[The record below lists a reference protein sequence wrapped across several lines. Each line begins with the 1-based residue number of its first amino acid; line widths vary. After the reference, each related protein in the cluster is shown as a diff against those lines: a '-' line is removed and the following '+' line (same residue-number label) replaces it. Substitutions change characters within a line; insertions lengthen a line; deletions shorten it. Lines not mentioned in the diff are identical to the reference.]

1 MFCVFAMY
9 AEGQRVIADVS
20 EVFHL
25 KGTFFT
31 CIPCG
36 LVCVCVCMCVCVC
49 VRARVCVRV

>member
-36 LVCVCVCMCVCVC
+36 LVCVCVCVCV
-49 VRARVCVRV
+49 RVCVRV